1 MDQSPSGNKLSAE
14 SLCPSTCP
22 NSCQQSFFLTEM
34 HVPAQVVMIQLG
46 PVGHAAACTVPGK
59 ATEAA
64 PPARL
69 CSPPD
74 KADSIYAMLEQ

>member
-1 MDQSPSGNKLSAE
+1 
-14 SLCPSTCP
+14 
-22 NSCQQSFFLTEM
+22 M